1 LRLSE
6 RLIVGTHKKE
16 FASSNSEL
24 DRRIGPIKIPS
35 IVLIEG
41 PNDSGKSVLS
51 QQYVYG
57 ALQSGLRIYYVTTE
71 SGYRQ
76 LLKNMEDLSFN
87 VKYYFLTGD
96 LKIAELHVKELD
108 WKRDLAKRFLDLI
121 INLIKNNPKFD
132 VFVIDSLTYI
142 ATYASEEDILSFFT
156 DVRNLV
162 EEESKSL
169 IITVHTHAFTQE
181 MMLRIRS
188 ICDVHF
194 LLSIKEIGDRMVRIL
209 QAPKIK
215 GAIKSTSVI
224 LSFEVDTAF
233 GIKVLPF
240 SQARA

>member
-1 LRLSE
+1 MSGKFTESLS
-6 RLIVGTHKKE
+6 KKE
-16 FASSNSEL
+16 FTSYNTEL
-24 DRRIGPIKIPS
+24 DRKIGSIKIPS
-35 IVLIEG
+35 ILLIEG
-41 PNDSGKSVLS
+41 PNDSGKSVIS

-57 ALQSGLRIYYVTTE
+57 ALQSGLRAYYVTTE

-76 LLKNMEDLSFN
+76 LLRNMQDLSFD
-87 VKYYFLTGD
+87 VKYYFFNGD
-96 LKIAELHVKELD
+96 LKIAELHVKELN
-108 WKRDLAKRFLDLI
+108 WQSDLAKRFLDLI
-121 INLIKNNPKFD
+121 INLIKNNPTFD
-132 VFVIDSLTYI
+132 VYVVDSLTYI

-162 EEESKSL
+162 EESSKVL
-169 IITVHTHAFTQE
+169 IVTIHTHAFTQE

-224 LSFEVDTAF
+224 LSFDVDTTF

>member
-1 LRLSE
+1 MSGKFME
-6 RLIVGTHKKE
+6 SASKKE
-16 FASSNSEL
+16 FTSSNTEL
-24 DRRIGPIKIPS
+24 DRRIGSIKIPS
-35 IVLIEG
+35 IVLVEG

-57 ALQSGLRIYYVTTE
+57 ALQNGLRVYYVTTE

-76 LLKNMEDLSFN
+76 LIKSMEDISFD
-87 VKYYFLTGD
+87 VKYYFLNGD
-96 LKIAELHVKELD
+96 LKIAELHVKELE
-108 WKRDLAKRFLDLI
+108 WKRDLAKKFLDLI
-121 INLIKNNPKFD
+121 INLIKNNPTFN

-156 DVRNLV
+156 DARNIV
-162 EEESKSL
+162 EEEFKTI
-169 IITVHTHAFTQE
+169 IITVHTHAFNQE

-224 LSFEVDTAF
+224 LSFEVDPAF

-240 SQARA
+240 SQTRA